1 MTDDEERSQR
11 WWFVHVLEKGCEADV
26 TDVVTADMWSAK
38 EPHQLV
44 PSPTLP
50 LNLRGEHVT
59 EVGVHLYT

>member
-1 MTDDEERSQR
+1 MIEERSQR
-11 WWFVHVLEKGCEADV
+11 WWLVHILEKEREADV

-44 PSPTLP
+44 PSPSFP

-59 EVGVHLYT
+59 EVGDHLYT